1 MIRTFSFIG
10 QHHQIHVNQ
19 KQTQPFCSQASMWLL
34 FLKTSHQ
41 LSQLFTWRIHAV
53 LSHFLAI
60 VIILTL
66 KLKQLQIE
74 SIWLLFMQEEIQ
86 LILHHVQCDYLK
98 IPACNS
104 NLLKNTL
111 CLPIAETQVL
121 KSTRKFKNL
130 SYQKY
135 LDSLFFHRKC
145 HYYYKCHIINI
156 MLDFKQKT

>member
-10 QHHQIHVNQ
+10 QNHQIHVNQ

-34 FLKTSHQ
+34 FLKTSHY
-41 LSQLFTWRIHAV
+41 LSQLFTWRIHAL
-53 LSHFLAI
+53 LSHFLPI
-60 VIILTL
+60 VIILIL

-74 SIWLLFMQEEIQ
+74 SVWLLFMQEEIQ
-86 LILHHVQCDYLK
+86 LILHHVQCDYL
-98 IPACNS
+98 ILACNS
-104 NLLKNTL
+104 KLLKNTL

-121 KSTRKFKNL
+121 ESARKFKNL

-135 LDSLFFHRKC
+135 LDILFFHRKC
-145 HYYYKCHIINI
+145 HYSINI